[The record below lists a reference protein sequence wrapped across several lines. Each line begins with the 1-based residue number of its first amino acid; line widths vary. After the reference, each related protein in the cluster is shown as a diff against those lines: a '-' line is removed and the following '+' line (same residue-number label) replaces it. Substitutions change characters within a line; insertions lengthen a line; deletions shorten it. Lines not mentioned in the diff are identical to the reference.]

1 MGLLVYSDNS
11 QQVKSVRNAVRIRL
25 QRGRLHVT
33 IQMGD
38 QDYKSS
44 KKKEFGMR
52 DLFSSSISPSSD
64 YFIRDK

>member
-44 KKKEFGMR
+44 KQKQFGMW
-52 DLFSSSISPSSD
+52 LSFYYSISH
-64 YFIRDK
+64 